1 MVEAAICK
9 GPTQALVK
17 EEKQKGHVNALGG
30 EPIGVTTAI
39 ALNESVSFKF
49 AQIVAELVE
58 SVLFR
63 GELEGGENRLVN
75 LLCSPA
81 ADGTAVMQEDL
92 EKPDDPRVVDFD
104 AGITDGGD
112 IDGQSDP
119 LQERK
124 VHVDIEALRLEFREA
139 VRDGLELFANG
150 IEVIE
155 SFLQAEVAQVVGA
168 EFVAQET
175 GELFVLL
182 EEGVFPVRPENMMP
196 VLNLIDHRREFSA
209 QPLIQPDTENLARLA
224 EEIDYIQ
231 ARAAEPDGRLV
242 SAGPLV

>member
-17 EEKQKGHVNALGG
+17 EEKQEGHVNALGG

-81 ADGTAVMQEDL
+81 ADGTAVMQEDF
-92 EKPDDPRVVDFD
+92 EKPDDPRVVD
-104 AGITDGGD
+104 
-112 IDGQSDP
+112 
-119 LQERK
+119 
-124 VHVDIEALRLEFREA
+124 
-139 VRDGLELFANG
+139 N
-150 IEVIE
+150 
-155 SFLQAEVAQVVGA
+155 
-168 EFVAQET
+168 
-175 GELFVLL
+175 
-182 EEGVFPVRPENMMP
+182 
-196 VLNLIDHRREFSA
+196 
-209 QPLIQPDTENLARLA
+209 
-224 EEIDYIQ
+224 
-231 ARAAEPDGRLV
+231 
-242 SAGPLV
+242 